1 MFYTYSSSYA
11 RRYNNASTDM
21 LTTEWKTRCGNRTKK
36 ETRNKGK
43 SLTHLDASPTE
54 NNTPTA
60 QLNSQAV
67 IRLER
72 QSSRWNRRNTASSKS
87 LCLFALITLSFF
99 ERYFGKLKREK
110 YCEKKPA
117 SQGCTQGRLPRDPCT
132 LGTSEQC
139 AGVIQGRAGLVTF
152 ELE

>member
-1 MFYTYSSSYA
+1 M
-11 RRYNNASTDM
+11 R
-21 LTTEWKTRCGNRTKK
+21 
-36 ETRNKGK
+36 
-43 SLTHLDASPTE
+43 HPTE

-139 AGVIQGRAGLVTF
+139 AGVIQGRAGLVYSSSSDARKM
-152 ELE
+152 EKENKCYNKQEKKQEEKV